1 MIVQRWSEVPGKRRW
16 RRVVLAMVVL
26 AALLGGLSLLNRPPD
41 TQPPQTARVE
51 RGDIEKSVLATGILK
66 PLRQVNVG
74 AQVNGQLKKLYVK
87 QGDRVIQ
94 GQLLAEIDPTLQLN
108 ELRKSQAELRS
119 AQAQKLASQA
129 QLKQYQLELKRQR
142 ALARDRAGVASDLEK
157 AQAQHDAQLAQLK
170 VNESQ
175 IVQAEVAQETARA
188 NLAFTRI
195 TAPIDGEV
203 LGIVTQEGQTIVSS
217 QSAPTILVMADVDT
231 MMVHTRISENDILQV
246 KTGQPLWFYVAAD
259 PRRRYEG
266 AMGAIQQAPAEALE
280 TDPLGRNSSQ
290 QTAAV
295 YYNDVFA
302 VANGERRLRTSMTA
316 QVFIMTERAQGV
328 VRVPMAALGA
338 ALDEGSYQVK
348 VLEGGQTVVRRVRIG
363 TRDRRYAEV
372 LEGLNAGEQVLLEQQ
387 PDVEEGADV
396 S

>member
-295 YYNDVFA
+295 YYNGVFA

>member
-1 MIVQRWSEVPGKRRW
+1 M
-16 RRVVLAMVVL
+16 AVL
-26 AALLGGLSLLNRPPD
+26 AALLGGLSLQNRPPD

-266 AMGAIQQAPAEALE
+266 AMGAIQQAPVEALE

-295 YYNDVFA
+295 YYNGVFA

>member
-1 MIVQRWSEVPGKRRW
+1 MLRWSDVPGKKRW
-16 RRVVLAMVVL
+16 RRV
-26 AALLGGLSLLNRPPD
+26 ALVAIVLGGLAGGLLGLNRAPD
-41 TQPPQTARVE
+41 VSPPQTARVD

-66 PLRQVNVG
+66 PARQVNVG

-87 QGDRVIQ
+87 PGDRVAQ

-129 QLKQYQLELKRQR
+129 QLKQYQLELTRQR

-246 KTGQPLWFYVAAD
+246 RAGQPLWFYVAAD

-266 AMGAIQQAPAEALE
+266 VMGAIQQAPAEALE
-280 TDPLGRNSSQ
+280 ADPLGRNSSQ

-295 YYNDVFA
+295 YYNGVFA
-302 VANGERRLRTSMTA
+302 VANGERRLRTAMTA
-316 QVFIMTERAQGV
+316 QVFIITERATGV
-328 VRVPMAALGA
+328 VRLPMAALGE
-338 ALDEGSYQVK
+338 ALDGERYQIR
-348 VLEGGQTVVRRVRIG
+348 VLEGQRVVARSVRIG
-363 TRDRRYAEV
+363 KRDRRYAEV
-372 LEGLNAGEQVLLEQQ
+372 LEGVRVGEQVLLEHQS
-387 PDVEEGADV
+387 DTEGEHV

>member
-1 MIVQRWSEVPGKRRW
+1 MLRWSDVPGKKRW
-16 RRVVLAMVVL
+16 RRV
-26 AALLGGLSLLNRPPD
+26 ALVAIVLGGLAGGLLGLNRAPD
-41 TQPPQTARVE
+41 VSPPQTARVD

-66 PLRQVNVG
+66 PARQVNVG

-87 QGDRVIQ
+87 QGDRVTQ

-129 QLKQYQLELKRQR
+129 QLKQYQLELTRQR

-246 KTGQPLWFYVAAD
+246 RAGQPLWFYVAAD

-266 AMGAIQQAPAEALE
+266 VMGAIQQAPAEALE
-280 TDPLGRNSSQ
+280 ADPLGRNSSQ

-295 YYNDVFA
+295 YYNGVFA
-302 VANGERRLRTSMTA
+302 VANGERRLRTAMTA
-316 QVFIMTERAQGV
+316 QVFIITERATGV
-328 VRVPMAALGA
+328 VRLPMAALGE
-338 ALDEGSYQVK
+338 ALDGERYQIR
-348 VLEGGQTVVRRVRIG
+348 VLEGQRVVARSVRIG
-363 TRDRRYAEV
+363 KRDRRYAEV
-372 LEGLNAGEQVLLEQQ
+372 LEGVRVGEQVLLEHQ
-387 PDVEEGADV
+387 PDTEGEHV

>member
-1 MIVQRWSEVPGKRRW
+1 MTVLRWSDVPGKKRW
-16 RRVVLAMVVL
+16 RRVAL
-26 AALLGGLSLLNRPPD
+26 AAIVLGGLVGGLLGLNRAPD
-41 TQPPQTARVE
+41 ISPPQTARVD

-66 PLRQVNVG
+66 PARQVNVG

-87 QGDRVIQ
+87 PGDRVAQ

-129 QLKQYQLELKRQR
+129 QLKQYQLELTRQR
-142 ALARDRAGVASDLEK
+142 ALARDRAGVASNLEK

-246 KTGQPLWFYVAAD
+246 RAGQPLWFYVAAD

-266 AMGAIQQAPAEALE
+266 VMGAIQQAPAEALE
-280 TDPLGRNSSQ
+280 ADPLGRNSSQ

-295 YYNDVFA
+295 YYNGVFA

-316 QVFIMTERAQGV
+316 QVFIITERATGV
-328 VRVPMAALGA
+328 VRLPMAALGE
-338 ALDEGSYQVK
+338 ALDGERYQIR
-348 VLEGGQTVVRRVRIG
+348 VLEGQRVVARSVRIG
-363 TRDRRYAEV
+363 KRDRRYAEV
-372 LEGLNAGEQVLLEQQ
+372 LEGVRVGEQVLLEHQ
-387 PDVEEGADV
+387 PDTEGEHV

>member
-1 MIVQRWSEVPGKRRW
+1 MTVLRWSDVPGKKRW
-16 RRVVLAMVVL
+16 RRV
-26 AALLGGLSLLNRPPD
+26 ALVAIVLGGLAGGLLGLNRAPD
-41 TQPPQTARVE
+41 VSPPQTARVD

-66 PLRQVNVG
+66 PARQVNVG

-87 QGDRVIQ
+87 PGDRVAQ

-129 QLKQYQLELKRQR
+129 QLKQYQLELARQR

-246 KTGQPLWFYVAAD
+246 RAGQPLWFYVAAD

-266 AMGAIQQAPAEALE
+266 VMGAIQQAPAEALE
-280 TDPLGRNSSQ
+280 ADPLGRNSSQ

-295 YYNDVFA
+295 YYNGVFA

-316 QVFIMTERAQGV
+316 QVFIITERATGV
-328 VRVPMAALGA
+328 VRLPMAALGE
-338 ALDEGSYQVK
+338 ALDGERYQIS
-348 VLEGGQTVVRRVRIG
+348 VLEGQRVVARSVRIG
-363 TRDRRYAEV
+363 KRDRRYAEV
-372 LEGLNAGEQVLLEQQ
+372 LEGVRVGEQVLLEHQS
-387 PDVEEGADV
+387 DTEGEHV

>member
-1 MIVQRWSEVPGKRRW
+1 MA
-16 RRVVLAMVVL
+16 LAMVVL

-41 TQPPQTARVE
+41 MQPPQTARVE

-119 AQAQKLASQA
+119 AQAQKLASQV

-266 AMGAIQQAPAEALE
+266 AMGAIQQAPVEALE

-295 YYNDVFA
+295 YYNGVFA

>member
-1 MIVQRWSEVPGKRRW
+1 MLRWSDVPGKKRW
-16 RRVVLAMVVL
+16 RRV
-26 AALLGGLSLLNRPPD
+26 ALVAIVLGGLAGGLLGLNRAPD
-41 TQPPQTARVE
+41 VSPPQTARVD

-66 PLRQVNVG
+66 PARQVNVG

-87 QGDRVIQ
+87 PGDRVAQ

-129 QLKQYQLELKRQR
+129 QLKQYQLELTRQR
-142 ALARDRAGVASDLEK
+142 VLARDRAGVASDLEK

-246 KTGQPLWFYVAAD
+246 RAGQPLWFYVAAD

-266 AMGAIQQAPAEALE
+266 VMGAIQQAPAEALE
-280 TDPLGRNSSQ
+280 ADPLGRNSSQ

-295 YYNDVFA
+295 YYNGVFA

-316 QVFIMTERAQGV
+316 QVFIITEHATGV
-328 VRVPMAALGA
+328 VRLPMAALGE
-338 ALDEGSYQVK
+338 ALDGERYQIR
-348 VLEGGQTVVRRVRIG
+348 VLEGQRVVARSVRIG
-363 TRDRRYAEV
+363 KRDRRYAEV
-372 LEGLNAGEQVLLEQQ
+372 LEGVRVGEQVLLEHQ
-387 PDVEEGADV
+387 PDTEGEHV

>member
-1 MIVQRWSEVPGKRRW
+1 MPGKRHW
-16 RRVVLAMVVL
+16 RRVVLATLVL
-26 AALLGGLSLLNRPPD
+26 VALVGGLSLLNRHPD
-41 TQPPQTARVE
+41 TQPPQTVRVE

-87 QGDRVIQ
+87 QGDRVTQ

-129 QLKQYQLELKRQR
+129 QLKQYQLELTRQR

-246 KTGQPLWFYVAAD
+246 RAGQPLWFYVAAE
-259 PRRRYEG
+259 PSRRYEG
-266 AMGAIQQAPAEALE
+266 VMGAIQQAPAEALE
-280 TDPLGRNSSQ
+280 ADPLGRSSSQ

-295 YYNDVFA
+295 YYNGVFA

-316 QVFIMTERAQGV
+316 QVFIITERAQGV
-328 VRVPMAALGA
+328 VRVPMVALGT
-338 ALDEGSYQVK
+338 ALDGGRYLVK
-348 VLEGGQTVVRRVRIG
+348 VLEGEQTVVRHVRIG
-363 TRDRRYAEV
+363 IRDRRYAEV
-372 LEGLNAGEQVLLEQQ
+372 LDGLDAGEQVLLEQQ
-387 PDVEEGADV
+387 PDVEEGHV

>member
-1 MIVQRWSEVPGKRRW
+1 MTVLRWSDVPGKKRW
-16 RRVVLAMVVL
+16 RRVAL
-26 AALLGGLSLLNRPPD
+26 AAIVLGGLAGGLLGLNRAPEVL
-41 TQPPQTARVE
+41 PPQTARVD

-66 PLRQVNVG
+66 PARQVNVG

-87 QGDRVIQ
+87 PGDRVAQ

-129 QLKQYQLELKRQR
+129 QLKQYQLELARQR
-142 ALARDRAGVASDLEK
+142 ALARDRAGVTSDLEK

-246 KTGQPLWFYVAAD
+246 RAGQPLWFYVAAD

-266 AMGAIQQAPAEALE
+266 VMGAIQQAPAEALE
-280 TDPLGRNSSQ
+280 ADPLGRNSSQ

-295 YYNDVFA
+295 YYNGVFA

-316 QVFIMTERAQGV
+316 QVFIVTERATGV
-328 VRVPMAALGA
+328 VRLPMAALGE
-338 ALDEGSYQVK
+338 ALDGERYQIR
-348 VLEGGQTVVRRVRIG
+348 VLEGQRVVARSVRIG
-363 TRDRRYAEV
+363 KRDRRYAEV
-372 LEGLNAGEQVLLEQQ
+372 LEGVRVGEQVLLEHQ
-387 PDVEEGADV
+387 PDTEGEHV

>member
-1 MIVQRWSEVPGKRRW
+1 MLRWSDVPGKKRW
-16 RRVVLAMVVL
+16 RRVAL
-26 AALLGGLSLLNRPPD
+26 AAIVLGGLAGGLLGLNRAPD
-41 TQPPQTARVE
+41 ISPPQTARVD

-66 PLRQVNVG
+66 PARQVNVG

-87 QGDRVIQ
+87 PGDRVAQ

-129 QLKQYQLELKRQR
+129 QLKQYQLELARQR

-246 KTGQPLWFYVAAD
+246 RAGQPLWFYVAAD

-266 AMGAIQQAPAEALE
+266 VMGAIQQAPAEALE
-280 TDPLGRNSSQ
+280 ADPLGRNSSQ

-295 YYNDVFA
+295 YYNGVFA
-302 VANGERRLRTSMTA
+302 VANGERRLRTAMTA
-316 QVFIMTERAQGV
+316 QVFIITERATGV
-328 VRVPMAALGA
+328 VRLPMAALGE
-338 ALDEGSYQVK
+338 ALDGERYQIR
-348 VLEGGQTVVRRVRIG
+348 VLEGQRVVARSVRIG
-363 TRDRRYAEV
+363 KRDRRYAEV
-372 LEGLNAGEQVLLEQQ
+372 LEGVRVGEQVLLEHQ
-387 PDVEEGADV
+387 PDTEGEHV

>member
-1 MIVQRWSEVPGKRRW
+1 MLRWSDVPGKKRW
-16 RRVVLAMVVL
+16 RRV
-26 AALLGGLSLLNRPPD
+26 ALVAIVLGGLAGGLLGLNRAPD
-41 TQPPQTARVE
+41 VSPPQTARVD

-66 PLRQVNVG
+66 PARQVNVG

-87 QGDRVIQ
+87 PGDRVAQ

-129 QLKQYQLELKRQR
+129 QLKQYQLELARQR

-217 QSAPTILVMADVDT
+217 QSAPTILVMADVNT

-246 KTGQPLWFYVAAD
+246 RAGQPLWFYVAAD

-266 AMGAIQQAPAEALE
+266 VMGAIQQAPAEALE
-280 TDPLGRNSSQ
+280 ADPLGRNSSQ

-295 YYNDVFA
+295 YYNGVFA
-302 VANGERRLRTSMTA
+302 VANGERRLRTAMTA
-316 QVFIMTERAQGV
+316 QVFIITERATGV
-328 VRVPMAALGA
+328 VRLPMAALGE
-338 ALDEGSYQVK
+338 ALDGERYQIR
-348 VLEGGQTVVRRVRIG
+348 VLEGQRVVARSVRIG
-363 TRDRRYAEV
+363 KRDRRYAEV
-372 LEGLNAGEQVLLEQQ
+372 LEGVRVGEQVLLEHQ
-387 PDVEEGADV
+387 PDTEGEHV

>member
-1 MIVQRWSEVPGKRRW
+1 MPGKKRW
-16 RRVVLAMVVL
+16 RRV
-26 AALLGGLSLLNRPPD
+26 ALVAIVLGGLAGGLLGLNRAPD
-41 TQPPQTARVE
+41 VSPPQTARVD

-66 PLRQVNVG
+66 PARQVNVG

-87 QGDRVIQ
+87 PGDRVAQ

-129 QLKQYQLELKRQR
+129 QLKQYQLELARQR

-217 QSAPTILVMADVDT
+217 QSAPTILVMADVNT

-246 KTGQPLWFYVAAD
+246 RAGQPLWFYVAAD

-266 AMGAIQQAPAEALE
+266 VMGAIQQAPAEALE
-280 TDPLGRNSSQ
+280 ADPLGRNSSQ

-295 YYNDVFA
+295 YYNGVFA
-302 VANGERRLRTSMTA
+302 VANGERRLRTAMTA
-316 QVFIMTERAQGV
+316 QVFIITERATGV
-328 VRVPMAALGA
+328 VRLPMAALGE
-338 ALDEGSYQVK
+338 ALDGERYQIR
-348 VLEGGQTVVRRVRIG
+348 VLEGQRVVARSVRIG
-363 TRDRRYAEV
+363 KRDRRYAEV
-372 LEGLNAGEQVLLEQQ
+372 LEGVRVGEQVLLEHQ
-387 PDVEEGADV
+387 PDTEGEHV

>member
-1 MIVQRWSEVPGKRRW
+1 MTVLRWSDVPGKKRW
-16 RRVVLAMVVL
+16 RRVAL
-26 AALLGGLSLLNRPPD
+26 AAIVLGGLAGGLLGLNRAPD
-41 TQPPQTARVE
+41 ISPPQTARVD

-66 PLRQVNVG
+66 PARQVNVG

-87 QGDRVIQ
+87 PGDRVAQ

-129 QLKQYQLELKRQR
+129 QLKQYQLELARQR
-142 ALARDRAGVASDLEK
+142 ALARDRAGVTSDLEK

-246 KTGQPLWFYVAAD
+246 RAGQPLWFHVAAD

-266 AMGAIQQAPAEALE
+266 VMGAIQQAPAEALE
-280 TDPLGRNSSQ
+280 ADPLGRNSSQ

-295 YYNDVFA
+295 YYNGVFA
-302 VANGERRLRTSMTA
+302 VANGERRLRTAMTA
-316 QVFIMTERAQGV
+316 QVFIITERATGV
-328 VRVPMAALGA
+328 VRLPMAALGE
-338 ALDEGSYQVK
+338 ALDGERYQIR
-348 VLEGGQTVVRRVRIG
+348 VLEGQRVVARSVRIG
-363 TRDRRYAEV
+363 KRDRRYAEV
-372 LEGLNAGEQVLLEQQ
+372 LEGVRVGEQVLLEHQ
-387 PDVEEGADV
+387 PDTEGEHV

>member
-1 MIVQRWSEVPGKRRW
+1 MLRWSDVPGKKRW
-16 RRVVLAMVVL
+16 RRV
-26 AALLGGLSLLNRPPD
+26 ALVAIVLGGLAGGLLGLNRAPD
-41 TQPPQTARVE
+41 VSPPQTARVD

-66 PLRQVNVG
+66 PARQVNVG

-87 QGDRVIQ
+87 PGDRVAQ

-129 QLKQYQLELKRQR
+129 QLKQYQLELARQR

-246 KTGQPLWFYVAAD
+246 RAGQPLWFYVAAD

-266 AMGAIQQAPAEALE
+266 VMGAIQQAPAEALE
-280 TDPLGRNSSQ
+280 ADPLGRNSSQ

-295 YYNDVFA
+295 YYNGVFA
-302 VANGERRLRTSMTA
+302 VANGERRLRTAMTA
-316 QVFIMTERAQGV
+316 QVFIITERATGV
-328 VRVPMAALGA
+328 VRLPMAALGE
-338 ALDEGSYQVK
+338 ALDGERYQIR
-348 VLEGGQTVVRRVRIG
+348 VLEGQRVVARSVRIG
-363 TRDRRYAEV
+363 KRDRRYAEV
-372 LEGLNAGEQVLLEQQ
+372 LEGVRVGEQVLLEHQ
-387 PDVEEGADV
+387 PDTEGEHV

>member
-1 MIVQRWSEVPGKRRW
+1 MPGKKRW
-16 RRVVLAMVVL
+16 RRV
-26 AALLGGLSLLNRPPD
+26 ALVAIVLGGLAGGLLGLNRAPD
-41 TQPPQTARVE
+41 VSPPQTARVD

-66 PLRQVNVG
+66 PARQVNVG

-87 QGDRVIQ
+87 PGDRVAQ

-129 QLKQYQLELKRQR
+129 QLKQYQLELARQR

-246 KTGQPLWFYVAAD
+246 RAGQPLWFYVAAD

-266 AMGAIQQAPAEALE
+266 VMGAIQQAPAEALE
-280 TDPLGRNSSQ
+280 ADPLGRNSSQ

-295 YYNDVFA
+295 YYNGVFA

-316 QVFIMTERAQGV
+316 QVFIITERATGV
-328 VRVPMAALGA
+328 VRLPMAALGE
-338 ALDEGSYQVK
+338 ALDGERYQIS
-348 VLEGGQTVVRRVRIG
+348 VLEGQRVVARSVRIG
-363 TRDRRYAEV
+363 KRDRRYAEV
-372 LEGLNAGEQVLLEQQ
+372 LEGVRVGEQVLLEHQ
-387 PDVEEGADV
+387 PDTEGEHV

>member
-1 MIVQRWSEVPGKRRW
+1 MALATIV
-16 RRVVLAMVVL
+16 
-26 AALLGGLSLLNRPPD
+26 LGGLAGGLLWLNRAPEVL
-41 TQPPQTARVE
+41 PPQTARVD

-66 PLRQVNVG
+66 PARQVNVG

-87 QGDRVIQ
+87 QGDRVAQ

-129 QLKQYQLELKRQR
+129 QLKQYQLELTRQR

-246 KTGQPLWFYVAAD
+246 KAGQPLWFYVAAD

-266 AMGAIQQAPAEALE
+266 VMGAIQQAPAEALE
-280 TDPLGRNSSQ
+280 ADPLGRNSSQ

-295 YYNDVFA
+295 YYNGVFA

-316 QVFIMTERAQGV
+316 QVFIITERATGV
-328 VRVPMAALGA
+328 ARLPMAALGE
-338 ALDEGSYQVK
+338 ALDGERYQIS
-348 VLEGGQTVVRRVRIG
+348 VLEGQRVVARSVRIG
-363 TRDRRYAEV
+363 KRDRRYAEV
-372 LEGLNAGEQVLLEQQ
+372 LDGVSVGEQVLLEHQ
-387 PDVEEGADV
+387 PDTEGEHV

>member
-1 MIVQRWSEVPGKRRW
+1 MLRWSDVPGKKRW
-16 RRVVLAMVVL
+16 RRVAL
-26 AALLGGLSLLNRPPD
+26 AAIVLGGLVGGLLGLNRAPD
-41 TQPPQTARVE
+41 ISPPQTARVD

-66 PLRQVNVG
+66 PARQVNVG

-87 QGDRVIQ
+87 PGDRVAQ

-129 QLKQYQLELKRQR
+129 QLKQYQLELTRQR
-142 ALARDRAGVASDLEK
+142 ALARDRAGVASNLEK

-246 KTGQPLWFYVAAD
+246 RAGQPLWFYVAAD

-266 AMGAIQQAPAEALE
+266 VMGAIQQAPAEALE
-280 TDPLGRNSSQ
+280 ADPLGRNSSQ

-295 YYNDVFA
+295 YYNGVFA

-316 QVFIMTERAQGV
+316 QVFIITERATGV
-328 VRVPMAALGA
+328 VRLPMAALGE
-338 ALDEGSYQVK
+338 ALDGERYQIR
-348 VLEGGQTVVRRVRIG
+348 VLEGQRVVARSVRIG
-363 TRDRRYAEV
+363 KRDRRYAEV
-372 LEGLNAGEQVLLEQQ
+372 LEGVRVGEQVLLEHQ
-387 PDVEEGADV
+387 PDTEGEHV

>member
-1 MIVQRWSEVPGKRRW
+1 MLRWSDVPGKKRW
-16 RRVVLAMVVL
+16 RRV
-26 AALLGGLSLLNRPPD
+26 ALVAIVLGGLAGGLLGLNRAPD
-41 TQPPQTARVE
+41 LSPPQTARVD

-66 PLRQVNVG
+66 PARQVNVG

-87 QGDRVIQ
+87 PGDRVAQ

-129 QLKQYQLELKRQR
+129 QLKQYQLELTRQR

-246 KTGQPLWFYVAAD
+246 RAGQPLWFYVAAD

-266 AMGAIQQAPAEALE
+266 VMGAIQQAPAEALE
-280 TDPLGRNSSQ
+280 ADPLGRNSSQ

-295 YYNDVFA
+295 YYNGVFA
-302 VANGERRLRTSMTA
+302 VANGERRLRTAMTA
-316 QVFIMTERAQGV
+316 QVFIITERATGV
-328 VRVPMAALGA
+328 VRLPMAALGE
-338 ALDEGSYQVK
+338 ALDGERYQVR
-348 VLEGGQTVVRRVRIG
+348 VLEGQRVVARSVRIG
-363 TRDRRYAEV
+363 KRDRRYAEV
-372 LEGLNAGEQVLLEQQ
+372 LEGVRVGEQVLLEHQS
-387 PDVEEGADV
+387 DTEGEHV

>member
-1 MIVQRWSEVPGKRRW
+1 MTVLRWSDVPGKKRW
-16 RRVVLAMVVL
+16 RRV
-26 AALLGGLSLLNRPPD
+26 ALVAIVLGGLAGGLLGLNRAPD
-41 TQPPQTARVE
+41 VSPPQTARVD

-66 PLRQVNVG
+66 PARQVNVG

-87 QGDRVIQ
+87 PGDRVAQ

-129 QLKQYQLELKRQR
+129 QLKQYQLELTRQR

-246 KTGQPLWFYVAAD
+246 RAGQPLWFYVAAD

-266 AMGAIQQAPAEALE
+266 VMGAIQQAPAEALE
-280 TDPLGRNSSQ
+280 ADPLGRNSSQ

-295 YYNDVFA
+295 YYNGVFA
-302 VANGERRLRTSMTA
+302 VANGERRLRTAMTA
-316 QVFIMTERAQGV
+316 QVFIITERATGV
-328 VRVPMAALGA
+328 VRLPMAALGE
-338 ALDEGSYQVK
+338 ALDGERFQIR
-348 VLEGGQTVVRRVRIG
+348 VLEGQRVVARSVRIG
-363 TRDRRYAEV
+363 KRDRRYAEV
-372 LEGLNAGEQVLLEQQ
+372 LEGVRVGEQVLLEHQ
-387 PDVEEGADV
+387 PDTEGEHV

>member
-1 MIVQRWSEVPGKRRW
+1 MPGKRRW
-16 RRVVLAMVVL
+16 RRVAL
-26 AALLGGLSLLNRPPD
+26 AAIVLGGLAGGLLGLNRAPD
-41 TQPPQTARVE
+41 ALPPQTARVD

-66 PLRQVNVG
+66 PARQVNVG

-87 QGDRVIQ
+87 QGDRVAQ

-129 QLKQYQLELKRQR
+129 QLKQYQLELTRQR

-246 KTGQPLWFYVAAD
+246 RAGQPLWFYVAAD

-266 AMGAIQQAPAEALE
+266 VMGAIQQAPAEALE
-280 TDPLGRNSSQ
+280 PDPLGRNSSQ

-295 YYNDVFA
+295 YYNGVFA

-316 QVFIMTERAQGV
+316 QVFIITERATGV
-328 VRVPMAALGA
+328 ARLPMAALGET
-338 ALDEGSYQVK
+338 LDDERYQVR
-348 VLEGGQTVVRRVRIG
+348 VLEGQQVVARSVRIG
-363 TRDRRYAEV
+363 KRDRRYAEV
-372 LEGLNAGEQVLLEQQ
+372 LEGVRVGEQVLLEHQ
-387 PDVEEGADV
+387 PDTEGEHV

>member
-1 MIVQRWSEVPGKRRW
+1 MPGKKRW
-16 RRVVLAMVVL
+16 RRV
-26 AALLGGLSLLNRPPD
+26 ALVAIVLGGLAGGLLGLNRAPD
-41 TQPPQTARVE
+41 VSPPQTARVD

-66 PLRQVNVG
+66 PARQVNVG

-87 QGDRVIQ
+87 PGDRVAQ

-129 QLKQYQLELKRQR
+129 QLKQYQLELTRQR

-246 KTGQPLWFYVAAD
+246 RAGQPLWFYVAAD

-266 AMGAIQQAPAEALE
+266 VMGAIQQAPAEALE
-280 TDPLGRNSSQ
+280 ADPLGRNSSQ

-295 YYNDVFA
+295 YYNGVFA
-302 VANGERRLRTSMTA
+302 VANGERRLRTAMTA
-316 QVFIMTERAQGV
+316 QVFIITERATGV
-328 VRVPMAALGA
+328 VRLPMAALGE
-338 ALDEGSYQVK
+338 ALDGERYQIR
-348 VLEGGQTVVRRVRIG
+348 VLEDQRVVARSVRIG
-363 TRDRRYAEV
+363 KRDRRYAEV
-372 LEGLNAGEQVLLEQQ
+372 LEGVRVGEQVLLEHQ
-387 PDVEEGADV
+387 PDTEGEHV

>member
-1 MIVQRWSEVPGKRRW
+1 MLRWSDVPGKKRW
-16 RRVVLAMVVL
+16 RRV
-26 AALLGGLSLLNRPPD
+26 ALVAIVLGGLAGGLLGLNRAPD
-41 TQPPQTARVE
+41 VSPPQTARVD

-66 PLRQVNVG
+66 PARQVNVG

-87 QGDRVIQ
+87 PGDRVAQ

-129 QLKQYQLELKRQR
+129 QLKQYQLELTRQR

-246 KTGQPLWFYVAAD
+246 RAGQPLWFYVAAD

-266 AMGAIQQAPAEALE
+266 VMGAIQQAPAEALE
-280 TDPLGRNSSQ
+280 ADPLGRNSSQ

-295 YYNDVFA
+295 YYNGVFA
-302 VANGERRLRTSMTA
+302 VANGERRLRTAMTA
-316 QVFIMTERAQGV
+316 QVFIITERATGV
-328 VRVPMAALGA
+328 VRLPMAALGE
-338 ALDEGSYQVK
+338 ALDGERFQIR
-348 VLEGGQTVVRRVRIG
+348 VLEGQRVVARSVRIG
-363 TRDRRYAEV
+363 KRDRRYAEV
-372 LEGLNAGEQVLLEQQ
+372 LEGVRVGEQVLLEHQ
-387 PDVEEGADV
+387 PDTEGEHV

>member
-16 RRVVLAMVVL
+16 RRVALAMVVL

-41 TQPPQTARVE
+41 MQPPQTARVE

-119 AQAQKLASQA
+119 AQAQKLASQV

-266 AMGAIQQAPAEALE
+266 AMGAIQQAPVEALE

-295 YYNDVFA
+295 YYNGVFA

>member
-1 MIVQRWSEVPGKRRW
+1 MLRWSDVPGKKRW
-16 RRVVLAMVVL
+16 RRV
-26 AALLGGLSLLNRPPD
+26 ALVAIVLGGLAGGLLGLNRAPD
-41 TQPPQTARVE
+41 VSPPQTARVD

-66 PLRQVNVG
+66 PARQVNVG

-87 QGDRVIQ
+87 PGDRVAQ

-129 QLKQYQLELKRQR
+129 QLKQYQLELTRQR

-246 KTGQPLWFYVAAD
+246 RAGQPLWFYVAAD

-266 AMGAIQQAPAEALE
+266 VMGAIQQAPAEALE
-280 TDPLGRNSSQ
+280 ADPLGRNSSQ

-295 YYNDVFA
+295 YYNGVFA

-316 QVFIMTERAQGV
+316 QVFIITERATGV
-328 VRVPMAALGA
+328 VRLPMAALGE
-338 ALDEGSYQVK
+338 ALDGERYQIR
-348 VLEGGQTVVRRVRIG
+348 VLEGQRVVARSVRIG
-363 TRDRRYAEV
+363 KRDRRYAEV
-372 LEGLNAGEQVLLEQQ
+372 LEGVRVGEQVLLEHQ
-387 PDVEEGADV
+387 PDTEGEHV

>member
-1 MIVQRWSEVPGKRRW
+1 MLRWSDVPGKKRW
-16 RRVVLAMVVL
+16 RRVAL
-26 AALLGGLSLLNRPPD
+26 AAIVLGGLVGGLLGLNRAPD
-41 TQPPQTARVE
+41 ISPPQTARVD

-66 PLRQVNVG
+66 PARQVNVG

-87 QGDRVIQ
+87 PGDRVAQ

-129 QLKQYQLELKRQR
+129 QLKQYQLELTRQR
-142 ALARDRAGVASDLEK
+142 ALARDRAGVASNLEK

-246 KTGQPLWFYVAAD
+246 RAGQPLWFYVAAD

-266 AMGAIQQAPAEALE
+266 VMGAIQQAPAEALE
-280 TDPLGRNSSQ
+280 ADPLGRNSSQ

-295 YYNDVFA
+295 YYNGVFA

-316 QVFIMTERAQGV
+316 QVFIITERATGV
-328 VRVPMAALGA
+328 VRLPMAALGE
-338 ALDEGSYQVK
+338 ALDGERYQIR
-348 VLEGGQTVVRRVRIG
+348 VLEGLRVVARSVRIG
-363 TRDRRYAEV
+363 KRDRRYAEV
-372 LEGLNAGEQVLLEQQ
+372 LEGVRVGEQVLLEHQ
-387 PDVEEGADV
+387 PDTEGEHV

>member
-1 MIVQRWSEVPGKRRW
+1 
-16 RRVVLAMVVL
+16 MVVL

-119 AQAQKLASQA
+119 AQAQKLASQV

-295 YYNDVFA
+295 YYNGVFA

-316 QVFIMTERAQGV
+316 QVFIMTERAQRV

>member
-1 MIVQRWSEVPGKRRW
+1 MPGKKRW
-16 RRVVLAMVVL
+16 RRV
-26 AALLGGLSLLNRPPD
+26 ALVAIVLGGLAGGLLGLNRAPD
-41 TQPPQTARVE
+41 VSPPQTARVD

-66 PLRQVNVG
+66 PARQVNVG

-87 QGDRVIQ
+87 PGDRVAQ

-119 AQAQKLASQA
+119 AQAQKLASLA
-129 QLKQYQLELKRQR
+129 QLKQYQLELARQR

-246 KTGQPLWFYVAAD
+246 RAGQPLWFYVAAD

-266 AMGAIQQAPAEALE
+266 VMGAIQQAPAEALE
-280 TDPLGRNSSQ
+280 ADPLGRNSSQ

-295 YYNDVFA
+295 YYNGVFA
-302 VANGERRLRTSMTA
+302 VANGERRLRTAMTA
-316 QVFIMTERAQGV
+316 QVFIITERATGV
-328 VRVPMAALGA
+328 VRLPMAALGE
-338 ALDEGSYQVK
+338 ALDGERYQIR
-348 VLEGGQTVVRRVRIG
+348 VLEGQRVVARSVRIG
-363 TRDRRYAEV
+363 KRDRRYAEV
-372 LEGLNAGEQVLLEQQ
+372 LEGVRVGEQVLLEHQ
-387 PDVEEGADV
+387 PDTEGEHV

>member
-1 MIVQRWSEVPGKRRW
+1 MLRWSDVPGKKRW
-16 RRVVLAMVVL
+16 RRV
-26 AALLGGLSLLNRPPD
+26 ALVAIVLGGLAGGLLGLNRAPD
-41 TQPPQTARVE
+41 VSPPQTARVD

-66 PLRQVNVG
+66 PARQVNVG

-87 QGDRVIQ
+87 PGDRVAQ

-129 QLKQYQLELKRQR
+129 QLKQYQLELARQR

-246 KTGQPLWFYVAAD
+246 RAGQPLWFYVAAD

-266 AMGAIQQAPAEALE
+266 VMGAIQQAPAEALE
-280 TDPLGRNSSQ
+280 ADPLGRNSSQ
-290 QTAAV
+290 QTVAV
-295 YYNDVFA
+295 YYNGVFA
-302 VANGERRLRTSMTA
+302 VANGERRLRTAMTA
-316 QVFIMTERAQGV
+316 QVFIITERATGV
-328 VRVPMAALGA
+328 VRLPMAALGE
-338 ALDEGSYQVK
+338 ALDGERYQIR
-348 VLEGGQTVVRRVRIG
+348 VLEGQRVVARSVRIG
-363 TRDRRYAEV
+363 KRDRRYAEV
-372 LEGLNAGEQVLLEQQ
+372 LEGVRVGEQVLLEHQ
-387 PDVEEGADV
+387 PDTEGEHV

>member
-1 MIVQRWSEVPGKRRW
+1 MTVLRWNDVPGKRRW
-16 RRVVLAMVVL
+16 RRVAL
-26 AALLGGLSLLNRPPD
+26 AAIVLGGLAGGLLELNRAPEVL
-41 TQPPQTARVE
+41 PPQTARVD

-87 QGDRVIQ
+87 QGDRVTQ

-129 QLKQYQLELKRQR
+129 QLKQYQLELTRQR

-157 AQAQHDAQLAQLK
+157 AQAQRDAQLAQLK

-295 YYNDVFA
+295 YYNGVFA

-316 QVFIMTERAQGV
+316 QVFIITERAPGV

-338 ALDEGSYQVK
+338 ALDEGGYQVK
-348 VLEGGQTVVRRVRIG
+348 VLEGEQTVVRRVRIG

-372 LEGLNAGEQVLLEQQ
+372 LEGLNAGERVLLEQQ
-387 PDVEEGADV
+387 PDAEDGHV

>member
-1 MIVQRWSEVPGKRRW
+1 MTVLRWSDVPGKKRW
-16 RRVVLAMVVL
+16 RRV
-26 AALLGGLSLLNRPPD
+26 ALVAIVLGGLAGGLLGLNRAPD
-41 TQPPQTARVE
+41 VSPPQTARVD

-66 PLRQVNVG
+66 PARQVNVG

-87 QGDRVIQ
+87 PGDRVAQ

-129 QLKQYQLELKRQR
+129 QLKQYQLELTRQR
-142 ALARDRAGVASDLEK
+142 VLARDRAGVASDLEK

-246 KTGQPLWFYVAAD
+246 RAGQPLWFYVAAD

-266 AMGAIQQAPAEALE
+266 VMGAIQQAPAEALE
-280 TDPLGRNSSQ
+280 ADPLGRNSSQ

-295 YYNDVFA
+295 YYNGVFA

-316 QVFIMTERAQGV
+316 QVFIITERATGV
-328 VRVPMAALGA
+328 VRLPMAALGE
-338 ALDEGSYQVK
+338 ALDGERYQIR
-348 VLEGGQTVVRRVRIG
+348 VLEGQRVVARSVRIG
-363 TRDRRYAEV
+363 KRDRRYAEV
-372 LEGLNAGEQVLLEQQ
+372 LEGVRVGEQVLLEHQ
-387 PDVEEGADV
+387 PDTEGEHV

>member
-1 MIVQRWSEVPGKRRW
+1 MLRWSDVPGKRRW
-16 RRVVLAMVVL
+16 RRVALAMIVL
-26 AALLGGLSLLNRPPD
+26 MALAGGLPLLNRPPD

-66 PLRQVNVG
+66 PIRQVNVG

-87 QGDRVIQ
+87 QGDRVTQ

-129 QLKQYQLELKRQR
+129 QLKQYQLELTRQR
-142 ALARDRAGVASDLEK
+142 TLARDHAGVASDLEK
-157 AQAQHDAQLAQLK
+157 AQAQRDAQLAQLK

-246 KTGQPLWFYVAAD
+246 KMGQPLWFYVAAD
-259 PRRRYEG
+259 PNRRYEG

-295 YYNDVFA
+295 YYNGVFA

-316 QVFIMTERAQGV
+316 QVFIITERAQGV

-348 VLEGGQTVVRRVRIG
+348 VLEGEQTVVRRVRIG

-372 LEGLNAGEQVLLEQQ
+372 LEGLNPGERVLLEQQ
-387 PDVEEGADV
+387 PDAEEGHV

>member
-1 MIVQRWSEVPGKRRW
+1 M
-16 RRVVLAMVVL
+16 
-26 AALLGGLSLLNRPPD
+26 NRAPD
-41 TQPPQTARVE
+41 VSPPQTARVD

-66 PLRQVNVG
+66 PARQVNVG

-87 QGDRVIQ
+87 PGDRVAQ

-129 QLKQYQLELKRQR
+129 QLKQYQLELARQR
-142 ALARDRAGVASDLEK
+142 ALARDRAGVTSDLEK

-246 KTGQPLWFYVAAD
+246 RAGQPLWFYVAAD

-266 AMGAIQQAPAEALE
+266 VMGAIQQAPAEALE
-280 TDPLGRNSSQ
+280 ADPLGRNSSQ

-295 YYNDVFA
+295 YYNGVFA
-302 VANGERRLRTSMTA
+302 VANGERRLRTAMTA
-316 QVFIMTERAQGV
+316 QVFIITERATGV
-328 VRVPMAALGA
+328 VRLPMAALGE
-338 ALDEGSYQVK
+338 ALDGERYQIR
-348 VLEGGQTVVRRVRIG
+348 VLEGQRVVARSVRIG
-363 TRDRRYAEV
+363 KRDRRYAEV
-372 LEGLNAGEQVLLEQQ
+372 LEGVRVGEQVLLEHQ
-387 PDVEEGADV
+387 PDTEGEHV

>member
-1 MIVQRWSEVPGKRRW
+1 MLRWSDVPGKRRW
-16 RRVVLAMVVL
+16 RRVAL
-26 AALLGGLSLLNRPPD
+26 AAIVLGGLAGGLLGLNRAPEVL
-41 TQPPQTARVE
+41 PPQTARVD

-66 PLRQVNVG
+66 PARQVNVG

-87 QGDRVIQ
+87 QGDRVAQ

-129 QLKQYQLELKRQR
+129 QLKQYQLELTRQR

-246 KTGQPLWFYVAAD
+246 RAGQPLWFYVAAD

-266 AMGAIQQAPAEALE
+266 VMGAIQQAPAEALE
-280 TDPLGRNSSQ
+280 ADPLGRNSSQ

-295 YYNDVFA
+295 YYNGVFA

-316 QVFIMTERAQGV
+316 QVFIITERATGV
-328 VRVPMAALGA
+328 VRLPMAALGE
-338 ALDEGSYQVK
+338 ALDGERYQIR
-348 VLEGGQTVVRRVRIG
+348 VLEGQRVVARSVRIG
-363 TRDRRYAEV
+363 KRDRRYAEV
-372 LEGLNAGEQVLLEQQ
+372 LEGVRVGDQVLLEHQ
-387 PDVEEGADV
+387 PDTEGEHV

>member
-1 MIVQRWSEVPGKRRW
+1 MPGKRRW

-26 AALLGGLSLLNRPPD
+26 AAVVGGLSLQNRPPD

-295 YYNDVFA
+295 YYNGVFA

>member
-1 MIVQRWSEVPGKRRW
+1 MLRWSDVPGKKRW
-16 RRVVLAMVVL
+16 RRVALATIV
-26 AALLGGLSLLNRPPD
+26 LGGLAGGLLGLNRAPD
-41 TQPPQTARVE
+41 VSPPQTARVD

-66 PLRQVNVG
+66 PARQVNVG

-87 QGDRVIQ
+87 PGDRVVQ

-129 QLKQYQLELKRQR
+129 QLKQYQLELTRQR

-246 KTGQPLWFYVAAD
+246 RAGQPLWFYVAAD

-266 AMGAIQQAPAEALE
+266 VMGAIQQAPAEALE
-280 TDPLGRNSSQ
+280 ADPLGRNSSQ

-295 YYNDVFA
+295 YYNGVFA

-316 QVFIMTERAQGV
+316 QVFIITERATGV
-328 VRVPMAALGA
+328 VRLPMAALGEA
-338 ALDEGSYQVK
+338 RDGERYQIR
-348 VLEGGQTVVRRVRIG
+348 VLEGQRVVARSVRIG
-363 TRDRRYAEV
+363 KRDRRYAEV
-372 LEGLNAGEQVLLEQQ
+372 LEGVRVGEQVLLEHQS
-387 PDVEEGADV
+387 DTEGEHV